1 MTTFNDIFRCHRSAP
16 CRAALG
22 LLWVT
27 LLLPVARAQAL
38 PAQETPPAIDRALE
52 DGGLEA
58 ETIEEVLVSGE
69 RSGPGLWKVR
79 KGEHTLYLL
88 ATIAPA
94 PKKLQWRSR
103 EVEAVLD
110 RAQVFVPAR
119 FEVDADIGPIKAV
132 QLYLQFRK
140 LRGNAAGERLE
151 TVLPPPLFSRFEA
164 LRTKYAPRD
173 RSMLERRPIFA
184 VLELQRAAI
193 DRTGLSFSNAVA
205 RSVEKSARERK
216 VKVLRAE
223 VRVEDVR
230 GTLAEIGQ
238 IPLPAEIACMEAVLG
253 RLEADLAQSRQRA
266 EAWAVGD
273 TGALR
278 TSAATQAAGTCLDS
292 LSNSA
297 RVASLLRDFETA
309 WLGTVTNSLERHP
322 VTLAVTDIDGLL
334 RPGGI
339 LAKLRARGYEIDEP

>member
-1 MTTFNDIFRCHRSAP
+1 MTTFNDIFRSHRSAP
-16 CRAALG
+16 CRAL
-22 LLWVT
+22 LCILWVT
-27 LLLPVARAQAL
+27 LLLPAASAQTL
-38 PAQETPPAIDRALE
+38 PAE
-52 DGGLEA
+52 EA
-58 ETIEEVLVSGE
+58 VTEVETIEEVLVSGE

-94 PKKLQWRSR
+94 PKKLQWRSQ

-119 FEVDADIGPIKAV
+119 PEVDADIGPIKAV

-140 LRGNAAGERLE
+140 LRGNAEGERLE

-173 RSMLERRPIFA
+173 RSMLERRPLLA

-193 DRTGLSFSNAVA
+193 DRSGLSFSNAVA

-223 VRVEDVR
+223 VRVEDAR

-238 IPLPAEIACMEAVLG
+238 IPLSAEIACMEAVLG
-253 RLEADLAQSRQRA
+253 RLETDLAQSRQRA